1 VNGQDPELP
10 AIDWPTALDLIERA
24 GHTLGPR
31 AIAAGAAI
39 LAVTLWLKLRRR
51 TRRRIRR
58 RAWRCVAGPP
68 AWVWHQTRGN
78 YGPAP
83 RRPGGPLPH
92 RSGVGAG
99 PGGPTVL
106 YRHYDANDRLL
117 YVGITDA
124 SRGGRRWNEH
134 ADDKPW
140 FHLVA
145 RSSISD
151 PYPTRAAALYAEAC
165 AIRDE
170 RPIHNISRP
179 DPANIGR
186 AGLRQ

>member
-39 LAVTLWLKLRRR
+39 LAVTLWL
-51 TRRRIRR
+51 
-58 RAWRCVAGPP
+58 AGPP

-92 RSGVGAG
+92 HQPGAG